1 MQFGDSSDYMIK
13 LMELGSIH
21 KSKEGVFEMT
31 SDNGGRLETL
41 HLSNPLSRTFV
52 TGSSDFVL
60 IDGTHKTNIYDL
72 SLIVTTVVDS
82 VGKIYPTWIS
92 AGASVKDLY
101 DMNDHTFIVW
111 DINNKPNTWRVYYVD
126 DKPPE
131 CECGIFIST
140 KIRLNKLQ

>member
-1 MQFGDSSDYMIK
+1 
-13 LMELGSIH
+13 MELGSIH

-82 VGKIYPTWIS
+82 LGK
-92 AGASVKDLY
+92 SVRLRFLLAPSDCFESITRHMDLLKLT
-101 DMNDHTFIVW
+101 D
-111 DINNKPNTWRVYYVD
+111 NN
-126 DKPPE
+126 
-131 CECGIFIST
+131 
-140 KIRLNKLQ
+140 